1 MAKRH
6 TVEIKH
12 GNKTMILKW
21 FNARGAVEVG
31 TSLADQFA
39 LQTVS
44 GSAMRGKQSSL
55 EEQAKAVQALIQRAD
70 GEVYNLKLN
79 FYTKAKLANSFKWRL
94 LEKGVMRATA
104 DEVTQML
111 LLHISEK
118 PARLAGGDNPDPARM
133 DRTSSNKVKY
143 LLSRGNRSIAQGAYA
158 EAVPFYEE
166 LLTLNPRLAEALNNL
181 GAALFKLGRYKEAE
195 NLFRQ
200 AIAIR
205 PAYAEAHGNL
215 GVVLRWTGRIPEAED
230 WLRRALKLKPNY
242 TDARYNLGFTL
253 ILRGR
258 LRDANAHFKKVLRV
272 APRHAEALFGMGQ
285 VAGIEG
291 RFDEAGAMYKRAL
304 EINPK
309 MPIAWAA
316 VAGLRK
322 MTSSDHAW
330 LQGAEEIAASEITSM
345 EEANLRFAMGKYYDD
360 VEDFERAFHSY
371 RRANELQ
378 KKVAEN
384 YGRDVRSRWVDDLIR
399 VYTRQRCSQVE
410 LGASASAKP
419 VFVVG
424 MMRSGTS
431 LVEQI
436 IASHPSAH
444 GAGELGYWS
453 DAVYQHEAAIRQGAL
468 APPLKEKLSEG
479 YLRALEGHSADALR
493 IVDKT
498 PVNSDYLGVIH
509 EVFPNARIIYMRR
522 DPIDTCL
529 SCYFQQFLP
538 ALNFSMDLSD
548 LAHYYREHRRLMAHW
563 HAVLPPGTILDVPY
577 AELVDD
583 ANAWTRK
590 ILDFLAL
597 EWDERCLDFKNTRRP
612 VMTASFWQVRQGIY
626 KDRVERWRN
635 YRRFIRPLLDLR
647 DLDS

>member
-1 MAKRH
+1 
-6 TVEIKH
+6 
-12 GNKTMILKW
+12 L
-21 FNARGAVEVG
+21 
-31 TSLADQFA
+31 
-39 LQTVS
+39 
-44 GSAMRGKQSSL
+44 
-55 EEQAKAVQALIQRAD
+55 
-70 GEVYNLKLN
+70 
-79 FYTKAKLANSFKWRL
+79 
-94 LEKGVMRATA
+94 
-104 DEVTQML
+104 
-111 LLHISEK
+111 
-118 PARLAGGDNPDPARM
+118 
-133 DRTSSNKVKY
+133 
-143 LLSRGNRSIAQGAYA
+143 
-158 EAVPFYEE
+158 YEE

-181 GAALFKLGRYKEAE
+181 GAALYKLGQYKKAE
-195 NLFRQ
+195 GLWRQ
-200 AIAIR
+200 AIAIK
-205 PAYAEAHGNL
+205 PDYAEAHGNL

-242 TDARYNLGFTL
+242 TDARYNLGVTL

-258 LRDANAHFKKVLRV
+258 LRDAKAHFKKVLRV
-272 APRHAEALFGMGQ
+272 TPRHAEALFGMGQ

-291 RFDEAGAMYKRAL
+291 RFDEAGTLYERAL

-316 VAGLRK
+316 MAGIRE

-330 LQGAEEIAASEITSM
+330 LQGAEEIAASGIAPL
-345 EEANLRFAMGKYYDD
+345 EEADLRFAIGKYYDD

-378 KKVAEN
+378 KNVAEN
-384 YGRDVRSRWVDDLIR
+384 YEREVRTRWVDDLIR

-410 LGASASAKP
+410 PGASASAKP
-419 VFVVG
+419 VLVVG

-436 IASHPSAH
+436 IASHPSAD
-444 GAGELGYWS
+444 GAGEVGYWS
-453 DAVYQHEAAIRQGAL
+453 NAVYRHETAIRQGAL
-468 APPLKEKLSEG
+468 LDAPLRNKLAED
-479 YLRALEGHSADALR
+479 YLRALASHSVDALR

-538 ALNFSMDLSD
+538 ALNFTMDLSD

-577 AELVDD
+577 AELVADQ
-583 ANAWTRK
+583 NGWTRK
-590 ILDFLAL
+590 ILDFLEL
-597 EWDERCLDFKNTRRP
+597 EWNERCLDFHKTSRP
-612 VMTASFWQVRQGIY
+612 VVTASFWQVRQSVY

-635 YRRFIRPLLDLR
+635 YRKFIRPLLDLN
-647 DLDS
+647 DLDP